1 MKKYILLGVPLIF
14 YGQSLLIYFS
24 NVHQFL
30 LIILQVLLNIA
41 IITGCMIFLL
51 KRTRLQ
57 NVFDW
62 IIGICFSVY
71 FCILYHNTVE
81 FLFIFDYVHFTLNN
95 LRSTIHFSVNLIPI
109 KGILDVLHNNPSPLF
124 QIAGNA
130 FMLTPFAFALL
141 YFKWAK
147 KNKQAIWFSFLCTV
161 GIELVQFLQ
170 SILSSMFEIGMGRS
184 TDIDDVIL
192 NTFGAVVGVGC
203 YYLWVKIKQLVNQK
217 IKNSGVTF

>member
-1 MKKYILLGVPLIF
+1 MKKYILLGVLLIF
-14 YGQSLLIYFS
+14 YGESLLLYFS
-24 NVHQFL
+24 NLHRYMPF
-30 LIILQVLLNIA
+30 ILQVLLNIA

-62 IIGICFSVY
+62 IIGICFTMY
-71 FCILYHNTVE
+71 FCILYRNTIQ
-81 FLFIFDYVHFTLNN
+81 FLFFFDNVHYSLKN
-95 LRSTIHFSVNLIPI
+95 LKYIVHSVNLLPI

-147 KNKQAIWFSFLCTV
+147 SNNQAIWYSFLCTV
-161 GIELVQFLQ
+161 GIEFIQFLQ
-170 SILSSMFEIGMGRS
+170 SIIGSMLEIGMGRS
-184 TDIDDVIL
+184 SDIDDVIL
-192 NTFGAVVGVGC
+192 NTIGAIVGVGC
-203 YYLWVKIKQLVNQK
+203 YFLWVKVKKLVTKK